1 MKGDD
6 RGARCGHP
14 ASPRRSAADVSVAFL
29 ESISLETTL
38 PCLAEPGKI
47 IVVGT
52 PSRDLAEAI
61 PYLATLP
68 SMIAYNPQ
76 PPSLT
81 LRRKPGLITLQPDR
95 VSITQVTDVTE
106 GMQLLAS
113 LAEAINVTWEHRAE
127 LVAVKARR
135 QAPRPLDVWE
145 FLPQT
150 NCRQCGELTCMA
162 FAFGLLQQQRALAD
176 CSVLAEDSR
185 FTDRLETLM
194 TLFGS

>member
-1 MKGDD
+1 
-6 RGARCGHP
+6 
-14 ASPRRSAADVSVAFL
+14 VAFL
-29 ESISLETTL
+29 ESIALEKTL

-47 IVVGT
+47 IVVGK
-52 PSRDLAEAI
+52 PSRAVEEVM

-68 SMIAYNPQ
+68 NAIAYNPQ

-113 LAEAINVTWEHRAE
+113 LAEAINATWEHRAE
-127 LVAVKARR
+127 LIAVTAQR
-135 QAPRPLDVWE
+135 QAPKPLDVWE

-150 NCRQCGELTCMA
+150 NCRRCGELTCMA
-162 FAFGLLQQQRALAD
+162 FAFGLLQQRRALAD
-176 CSVLAEDSR
+176 CPVLIEDSR
-185 FTDRLETLM
+185 FGDRLETLM

>member
-1 MKGDD
+1 M
-6 RGARCGHP
+6 
-14 ASPRRSAADVSVAFL
+14 AFL
-29 ESISLETTL
+29 ESIALEKTL

-47 IVVGT
+47 IVVGK
-52 PSRDLAEAI
+52 PSQDLAEAL

-68 SMIAYNPQ
+68 SVIAYNPQ

-95 VSITQVTDVTE
+95 VSITQVTDVSE

-113 LAEAINVTWEHRAE
+113 LAEAINATWEHRAE
-127 LVAVKARR
+127 LAAATTRR
-135 QAPRPLDVWE
+135 QAPKPLDVWA

-150 NCRQCGELTCMA
+150 NCGRCGELTCMA
-162 FAFGLLQQQRALAD
+162 FAFGLLQQSRTLTD
-176 CSVLAEDSR
+176 CPVLTEDRR

-194 TLFGS
+194 TLFGA